1 MSAIYYPS
9 VIELNN
15 VEFLDSFSMLG
26 SILYVE
32 ETYNLNSWV
41 HFESVLVTQTFDN
54 LLPTISTVLQALDTM
69 DTINTVSLT
78 GNYWII
84 LSGVSEFS
92 LVNSEFSMK

>member
-1 MSAIYYPS
+1 LSALYYPS

-26 SILYVE
+26 SVFCIE

-41 HFESVLVTQTFDN
+41 HFESVLVMQTFDN
-54 LLPTISTVLQALDTM
+54 LLPTITTVLQTLDTM
-69 DTINTVSLT
+69 KTINTVSLSE
-78 GNYWII
+78 NYWII

-92 LVNSEFSMK
+92 LVNCEFSMK

>member
-1 MSAIYYPS
+1 MSALYYPS

-15 VEFLDSFSMLG
+15 VRFLDSFSMLG
-26 SILYVE
+26 SVLYIE
-32 ETYNLNSWV
+32 ETFNLNSWI
-41 HFESVLVTQTFDN
+41 HFESVLVMQTLDN
-54 LLPTISTVLQALDTM
+54 LLPSISTVLQALDAI